1 MLISLALAAVVAG
14 GPHQAPPSCATRLF
28 DDVRL
33 HTGGARWDAA
43 KELIADGSV
52 NGSGL
57 SGPAR
62 IATDLV
68 TGATSVD
75 DQIALAPERIVSS
88 PSATWKQDLTR
99 GVHRLDAPDARAAAI
114 SSAYLARNGY
124 FRPANDPATFTCLPN
139 AVEDGRPLRQVRVT
153 PRGGRAVTLW
163 VDPAAHVIVR
173 TQQQAPSDVMTTS
186 YGAYRQSDGLLLPYE
201 IVDTNSRPEDTV
213 VHSIRSYRIRTAVA
227 ATDFARPPDSR
238 NQHFRNGATS
248 TQIPADVTGGSPIV
262 EAYVNG
268 HGPLPFILDTGG
280 HAILTADAAKQ
291 LGLVAQ
297 GGGVSGGAAEGT
309 IAQQYA
315 HVDSLRIG
323 DAEITGFPM
332 FVIPY
337 DQNFSN
343 RGPGKTPLAGI
354 LGLEVFERF
363 VVTVD
368 YANGTLRLQSPE
380 GFAPPVDAMSVPI
393 VFQDDMPLTY
403 GRADGATGL
412 FGVDT
417 GNSGGIFLFGDF
429 LRRNGFFA
437 RYSLGAAGQS
447 MGTGGAVHSST
458 YRLDALDLGGLEMR
472 NFVTNFVVQQHGSF
486 GSRTEAG
493 NIGHDVLAQF
503 TLTTDYTRGRMYL
516 RRNPNAPLPSYTRTG
531 LVLRG
536 FDAARHLIVG
546 SIVPNSPA
554 SEAGVLPGDI
564 VVAVDGKPTETLS
577 IADLFAFTRLPL
589 GTAVHFSV
597 STGSAA
603 PRDVTLTL
611 RELLCNPNAPSC
623 SPSVQV
629 APPTH

>member
-1 MLISLALAAVVAG
+1 MLISLVLAAAVAG
-14 GPHQAPPSCATRLF
+14 GPHHAPPSCATHPF
-28 DDVRL
+28 EDVRS

-43 KELIADGSV
+43 KELVADGTV

-75 DQIALAPERIVSS
+75 DHVALAPERIVSS
-88 PSATWKQDLTR
+88 PTATWKQDLTR

-124 FRPANDPATFTCLPN
+124 FRPANDPATFTCLPDT
-139 AVEDGRPLRQVRVT
+139 VEDGRSLRQVRVT
-153 PRGGRAVTLW
+153 PHGGRAVTLW

-186 YGAYRQSDGLLLPYE
+186 YGAYRESGGLLLPHE
-201 IVDTNSRPEDTV
+201 IIDTDSRPEDTEI
-213 VHSIRSYRIRTAVA
+213 HSIRSYRVRTAVA
-227 ATDFARPPDSR
+227 AADFARPPDSV

-248 TQIPADVTGGSPIV
+248 TQIPADVTSGSPIV
-262 EAYVNG
+262 EAYVDG

-297 GGGVSGGAAEGT
+297 GGGVSGGGGEGT
-309 IAQQYA
+309 IAQQFT
-315 HVDSLRIG
+315 HVHSLRIG
-323 DAEITGFPM
+323 DAEITDFPM

-343 RGPGKTPLAGI
+343 RGPGKAPLAGI

-363 VVTVD
+363 AVTID
-368 YANGTLRLQSPE
+368 YANQTLRLQ
-380 GFAPPVDAMSVPI
+380 PPGSFVPPADEMSVPI
-393 VFQDDMPLTY
+393 VFQDDMPLAY
-403 GRADGATGL
+403 GRADGARGL

-437 RYSLGAAGQS
+437 RYGQGAASQS
-447 MGTGGAVHSST
+447 MGTGGAVQSST
-458 YRLDALDLGGLEMR
+458 FRLDALDFGGLEMR

-503 TLTTDYTRGRMYL
+503 TLTTDYAHGRMYL

-531 LVLRG
+531 LAIGG
-536 FDAARHLIVG
+536 FDAARHLVVR

-554 SEAGVLPGDI
+554 SEAGLLPGDF
-564 VVAVDGKPTETLS
+564 VVAIEGKPTETLS

-589 GTAVHFSV
+589 GTPVHFSV
-597 STGSAA
+597 STGIAA

-611 RELLCNPNAPSC
+611 RELLCNPNAASC
-623 SPSVQV
+623 SPSVEP
-629 APPTH
+629 APRTH